1 MKSLIL
7 IKPDGL
13 LRGLVGKVINRFEIK
28 GLKIIGLKMFKL
40 SSELSKEHYAH
51 LVDKSFYSELE
62 EFMTSTPIIALAV
75 EGKDAVDVVRKIVG
89 ITNSRD
95 ALPGTIRGDFSMSV
109 SKNVVHASDSPE
121 NAEKELKRFFK
132 DSELF
137 SYSRTNNYYSS
148 DEL

>member
-1 MKSLIL
+1 VKSLIL